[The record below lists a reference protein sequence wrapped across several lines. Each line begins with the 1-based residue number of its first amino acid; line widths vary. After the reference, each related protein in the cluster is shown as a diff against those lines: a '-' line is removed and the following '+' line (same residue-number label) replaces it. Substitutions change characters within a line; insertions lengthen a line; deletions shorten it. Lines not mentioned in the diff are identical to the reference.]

1 VEQAH
6 PSGSAAERIV
16 ADLQRRIFDGDLT
29 PGSSLREAE
38 LAERYRAS
46 RHTVRAALRALIG
59 VGLVVH
65 DPHRSARVREL
76 GGQDI
81 RDLFLVRRVVE
92 LEAVRRLIADDLP
105 LVAIDQAVA
114 HREAVEAEA
123 VAGGRGYTV
132 EEVDA
137 DLAFHRALVHS
148 VGSERLSRTF
158 ETLANEL
165 RLAFLAYIDDSGDRG
180 DHRAIF
186 EAISARDGDRASELL
201 DLHLRDGLRYCLA
214 AHADGRERLVHPGA

>member
-1 VEQAH
+1 VEQAQ
-6 PSGSAAERIV
+6 PGGSAAERV
-16 ADLQRRIFDGDLT
+16 AADLRRRIFDGELT

-76 GGQDI
+76 EAQDI
-81 RDLFLVRRVVE
+81 RDLFFIRRIVE

-105 LVAIDQAVA
+105 LAAIEEAVA

-123 VAGGRGYTV
+123 MAAGRGYTV
-132 EEVDA
+132 AEVDA

-165 RLAFLAYIDDSGDRG
+165 RLAFLAYIEDSGDRG

-186 EAISARDGDRASELL
+186 EAISARAGASASELL
-201 DLHLRDGLRYCLA
+201 EVHLRDGLRYCLA
-214 AHADGRERLVHPGA
+214 AAGTTVS